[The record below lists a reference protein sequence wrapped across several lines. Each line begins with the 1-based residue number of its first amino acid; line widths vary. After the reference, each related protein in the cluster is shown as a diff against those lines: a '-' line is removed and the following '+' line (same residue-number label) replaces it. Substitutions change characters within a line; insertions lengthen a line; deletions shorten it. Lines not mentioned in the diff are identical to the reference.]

1 MNIKKQPLLLV
12 NPLNSEEWVCDDY
25 QDTKYIDGIEYIKVR
40 KSGQVKWFLMRKDAL
55 KKQVRYK
62 AVT

>member
-1 MNIKKQPLLLV
+1 MNIKKQPILLV
-12 NPLNSEEWVCDDY
+12 NPLNSEEWLCDDY
-25 QDTKYIDGIEYIKVR
+25 QDTKYIDGVDYIKVR

>member
-25 QDTKYIDGIEYIKVR
+25 QDTKYIDGVEYIKVR

-55 KKQVRYK
+55 KKQVRYN

>member
-1 MNIKKQPLLLV
+1 MNIKKQPILLV
-12 NPLNSEEWVCDDY
+12 NPLNSEEWLCDDY
-25 QDTKYIDGIEYIKVR
+25 QDTKYIDGVEYIKVR

>member
-1 MNIKKQPLLLV
+1 MNIKKQPILLV

-25 QDTKYIDGIEYIKVR
+25 QDNKYIDGIEYIKVR

>member
-1 MNIKKQPLLLV
+1 MNIKKQPILLV

>member
-1 MNIKKQPLLLV
+1 MNIKKQPILLV

-25 QDTKYIDGIEYIKVR
+25 QDTKYIDGVEYIKVR

>member
-1 MNIKKQPLLLV
+1 MNIKKQPILLV
-12 NPLNSEEWVCDDY
+12 NPLNSEEWLCDDY
-25 QDTKYIDGIEYIKVR
+25 QDTKYIDGVDYIKVR

-55 KKQVRYK
+55 KKQIRYK

>member
-25 QDTKYIDGIEYIKVR
+25 QDTKYIDGVEYIKVR

>member
-1 MNIKKQPLLLV
+1 MNIKKQPILLV
-12 NPLNSEEWVCDDY
+12 NPLNSEEWLCDDY

-62 AVT
+62 VVT

>member
-1 MNIKKQPLLLV
+1 MNIKKQPILLV
-12 NPLNSEEWVCDDY
+12 NPLNSEEWLCDDY
-25 QDTKYIDGIEYIKVR
+25 QDTKYIDGVEYIKVR

-55 KKQVRYK
+55 KNQVRYK